1 MQFYK
6 HTETGNIFIITR
18 QPSLQPNVR
27 EYIELETNNHHL
39 ITSDLL
45 EPVTFQK
52 AFYDEIESI
61 VRQYKD
67 ALHQCQS
74 SHTQVRIELEQVKT
88 AKEMESI
95 KYKDTIM
102 NLESDLDY
110 QKKIHEKDIDNL
122 NKAHEANSK
131 LSIRCNEL
139 EKAFKESQSE
149 SLKARFDLE
158 EIEKLKLER
167 DQLVIDYN
175 ELENKKFDSDLVQVS
190 IGIEGSLDNENWY
203 NLFAD
208 TITDIQND
216 VQYEIYKSNIIK
228 EKFIRVKLINKSID
242 YEAISNDTMTN
253 NEYALKTRN
262 DSLKLAL
269 DKLSDL
275 AVKFYLKS
283 EGVIL

>member
-52 AFYDEIESI
+52 AFYDEIESK
-61 VRQYKD
+61 YKD

-88 AKEMESI
+88 AKEMDSI

-149 SLKARFDLE
+149 LLKAKFDLE
-158 EIEKLKLER
+158 ESKA
-167 DQLVIDYN
+167 
-175 ELENKKFDSDLVQVS
+175 DSM
-190 IGIEGSLDNENWY
+190 
-203 NLFAD
+203 A
-208 TITDIQND
+208 ND
-216 VQYEIYKSNIIK
+216 
-228 EKFIRVKLINKSID
+228 
-242 YEAISNDTMTN
+242 
-253 NEYALKTRN
+253 EYALRTKN

>member
-67 ALHQCQS
+67 
-74 SHTQVRIELEQVKT
+74 
-88 AKEMESI
+88 
-95 KYKDTIM
+95 TIM

-122 NKAHEANSK
+122 NKAHESNSK

-149 SLKARFDLE
+149 LLKAKFDLE
-158 EIEKLKLER
+158 ESKA
-167 DQLVIDYN
+167 
-175 ELENKKFDSDLVQVS
+175 DSM
-190 IGIEGSLDNENWY
+190 
-203 NLFAD
+203 A
-208 TITDIQND
+208 ND
-216 VQYEIYKSNIIK
+216 
-228 EKFIRVKLINKSID
+228 
-242 YEAISNDTMTN
+242 
-253 NEYALKTRN
+253 EYALRTKN